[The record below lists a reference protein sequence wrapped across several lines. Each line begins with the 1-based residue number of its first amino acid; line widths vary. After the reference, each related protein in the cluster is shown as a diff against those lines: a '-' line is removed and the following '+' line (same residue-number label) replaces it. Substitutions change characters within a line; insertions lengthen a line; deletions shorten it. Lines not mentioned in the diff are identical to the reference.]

1 MNGSHYVDVII
12 FAMVAIFIALRLR
25 SVLGRRTGNERPPQ
39 QIGAPRTNVTPLR
52 QTAEPRAPG
61 PVIDGVATPVADGG
75 TAAALARIGQLDP
88 TFAPDAFLGGAR
100 AAFEMILAAFAK
112 GEETALRPLLS
123 DEVFGNFHG
132 VIQSRR
138 DAHETCDNQLV
149 RIASADIVEAD
160 FAGAMARVTVRFA
173 SQQIIVVRD
182 AQGAVV
188 EGDPAKTA
196 QLVDLWTFARDPR
209 SRDPNWIL
217 VATRSQEE

>member
-1 MNGSHYVDVII
+1 MNGSHYIDVII

-39 QIGAPRTNVTPLR
+39 QLGQARSNVTPFR
-52 QTAEPRAPG
+52 PPADVRGAP
-61 PVIDGVATPVADGG
+61 PVIDGTATPVGE
-75 TAAALARIGQLDP
+75 TAVATTLARIQQIDP
-88 TFAPDAFLGGAR
+88 SVTPDSFLGGAR
-100 AAFEMILAAFAK
+100 GAFEMILASFAK
-112 GEETALRPLLS
+112 GDEASLRPLLS
-123 DEVFGNFHG
+123 DEVYANFDS

-138 DAHETCDNQLV
+138 KSHETCENQLV
-149 RIASADIVEAD
+149 RIVAAEIVEAELTER
-160 FAGAMARVTVRFA
+160 MARITVQFT

-188 EGDPAKTA
+188 EGDPAKPV
-196 QLVDLWTFARDPR
+196 QLIDLWTFARDPR